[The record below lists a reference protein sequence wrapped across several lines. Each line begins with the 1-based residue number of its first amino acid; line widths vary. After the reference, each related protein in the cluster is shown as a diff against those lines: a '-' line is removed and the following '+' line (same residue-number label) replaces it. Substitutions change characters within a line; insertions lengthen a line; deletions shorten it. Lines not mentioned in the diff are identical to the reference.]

1 MTLLVVDDDRKL
13 AASLQRGLQA
23 EGLIVDLAHDG
34 LMGRAMALDGTYEV
48 VVLDLM
54 LPGRNG
60 YQVCADLRAEGDW
73 TPILMLT
80 AKDGEYDEA
89 EGLDTGADDY
99 LTKPFSF
106 TVLLARIN
114 ALMRRSGARSPI
126 PLQVGCLTILPAA
139 HRVMVGDREVEVT
152 AREFDVLAYLARRPG
167 QVLNKQQILDAVWD
181 QAYDGDDNIVEV
193 YISRLR
199 RKLGDTDLLQTV
211 RGVGY
216 RLTSDGAG

>member
-60 YQVCADLRAEGDW
+60 YQVCADLRAAGNW

-114 ALMRRSGARSPI
+114 ALMRRSGTRSPI
-126 PLQVGCLTILPAA
+126 PLQVGCLTILQAA
-139 HRVMVGDREVEVT
+139 HRVLVGDREVEVT